1 MLEFFINEDDDML
14 YTEIALKA
22 FAWFIKYW
30 KVILISLLITTIIA
44 MKSCSDRKIEEL
56 NSKFAQYQTQTVEDR
71 EKIITSVL
79 ESQGKMLNAHIEIM
93 EGLRND
99 IENLNGKFNST
110 NASYDRLLKTLG
122 ENRSVLNELSKDSLI
137 NYTIN
142 LTDSLGEIGAEAKL
156 YAREA
161 DTSAIEAEA
170 LLEMI
175 ENYREGL
182 RLLKLDL
189 ESKGIKVNI
198 VDYEE
203 LKSK

>member
-1 MLEFFINEDDDML
+1 ML